1 MYAIIVKIINAIIM
15 GNIAQIVKEM
25 HLQTLMTVLYVN
37 AIKDGLLILL
47 LAPVMF
53 VDLFKLLSQ

>member
-47 LAPVMF
+47 LATVMF